1 MSIIRVSDLTFCY
14 EGSYDN
20 IFENV
25 SFQLDTD
32 WRLGLTGRNGRGK
45 TTLLRLL
52 EGRYPYQ
59 GTIHA
64 SVGFDYFPYAVE
76 DPSLCPME
84 LLERVCPDVAP
95 WRFLRE
101 LAPLEVSEDA
111 LYRPFSTLSGGEQSK
126 LLLAM
131 LFSRENRFLLIDE
144 PTNHLDQVGRA
155 LVSRYLRGKKGFLL
169 VSHDRA
175 FLDGCVD
182 HILSI
187 NRSSIEVQKGNF
199 SSWYENKRRQDAFEL
214 SQNERLKK
222 EIGRLKEAA
231 RQSSDWA
238 DRVEGTKIG
247 KNSAKGKGLA
257 DAMGGR
263 DFVAEQSRRMQQR
276 RKNLERRQQTAI
288 EEKSALLKD
297 IERSDALKL
306 HPLAHHAQRLAALRD
321 VSIDYGGGAV
331 CSGVS
336 FTVTQGDRVALCGA
350 NGCGKS
356 SILKLIPRLYDA
368 TVGHVYV
375 DDMNVKQYKLN
386 ELRDLIG
393 YIPQKNVLFSGDVAS
408 NLRFGDQDSS
418 EEQWR
423 QAAYIACAD
432 EFIEQK
438 PDGYHAEIAQG
449 GTNLSGGQRQRMA
462 IARAVVKKPEIY
474 LFDDS
479 FSALDVK
486 TDKTLRMRLR
496 ESMGDS
502 TMLIVAQRV
511 GSILDADRILV
522 MEDGQIV
529 GRGKHR
535 ELLHTCPLYREI
547 AELQL
552 GEEEV
557 KHELECV

>member
-1 MSIIRVSDLTFCY
+1 MSIIKVSDLTFCY

-155 LVSRYLRGKKGFLL
+155 LVSRYLSGKKGFLL

-187 NRSSIEVQKGNF
+187 NRNGIDIQRGNF
-199 SSWYENKRRQDAFEL
+199 SSWYENKARQDAFEL
-214 SQNERLKK
+214 AQNQQLKK
-222 EIGRLKEAA
+222 EIGRLQEAA
-231 RQSSDWA
+231 RQSSAWA
-238 DRVEGTKIG
+238 DKVESSKIG
-247 KNSAKGKGLA
+247 KNSAKVKGIA

-263 DFVAEQSRRMQQR
+263 AYIGEQSRRMQQR

-288 EEKSALLKD
+288 AEKSALLKN
-297 IERSDALKL
+297 IENNEVLKL
-306 HPLAHHAQRLAALRD
+306 HPLTHYARRLVTLRD
-321 VSIDYGGGAV
+321 VAIDYGGGPV
-331 CSGVS
+331 CGGVS
-336 FTVTQGDRVALCGA
+336 FSVEQGDRAALCGP

-356 SILKLIPRLYDA
+356 SILKLLCGQDIPYAGTLETA
-368 TVGHVYV
+368 SGLTVSYV
-375 DDMNVKQYKLN
+375 PQDTSGLRGG
-386 ELRDLIG
+386 LRDYAAG
-393 YIPQKNVLFSGDVAS
+393 YGIDESLFMTI
-408 NLRFGDQDSS
+408 LRKLGFERVQFEKD
-418 EEQWR
+418 
-423 QAAYIACAD
+423 
-432 EFIEQK
+432 
-438 PDGYHAEIAQG
+438 
-449 GTNLSGGQRQRMA
+449 
-462 IARAVVKKPEIY
+462 
-474 LFDDS
+474 
-479 FSALDVK
+479 
-486 TDKTLRMRLR
+486 
-496 ESMGDS
+496 MGDYS
-502 TMLIVAQRV
+502 AGQKKKVLLARSLCQSAHLYVWDEPLNYIDVL
-511 GSILDADRILV
+511 SRI
-522 MEDGQIV
+522 QIE
-529 GRGKHR
+529 
-535 ELLHTCPLYREI
+535 ELLQAFQPTLLFVEHDRVFCEKI
-547 AELQL
+547 ATKVVEM
-552 GEEEV
+552 
-557 KHELECV
+557 